1 MKINKKLFR
10 IIQSIVIITIFFIA
24 FKELYKIFIDIDI
37 NLFKKYA
44 DKLTIV
50 NLLIIAA
57 LGIISYIPLSFY
69 DLITRK
75 SIPIDLPVGK
85 VYKYSWI
92 ASSVSSIVGFGGS
105 SAILIKNYFYKNYVK
120 DKSELTKEN
129 LKVVGLNLSGFSLIC
144 LIYSIWCFFTIKEFN
159 IVFYA
164 SILFGLYIVGVLA
177 FSTYKCIKD
186 KNKEAYLITLKI
198 MSISILEWITTILL
212 IYGLIVILGIKVTLV
227 QFAPVYI
234 KAIIIAIISMV
245 PGGAGTFDLTLLVGL
260 KKFNVQSEQI
270 LLLLILYRISY
281 YIVPL
286 LIGVILYIT
295 ELYNN
300 TNSEIKQL
308 MSRINSKIASTILM
322 LTVYITGISLI
333 FWMNIDISKII
344 DISSIFKINIFD
356 LSIMLGFL
364 LVVLAS
370 ILNTRTRKV
379 YYILVISFTLITLLI
394 VTVIKSFTSYLVV
407 IIGWLLIILSKNRFY
422 KKGFIFTWKSAMK
435 SICSVLILFTISL
448 IINSFSYSQINSLDI
463 NSLDIN
469 SKEFDLKEIGL
480 SEFDIEESKEY
491 SEELK
496 AYIEESKVYLEESK
510 AYIKRII
517 ISIFLGVIISI
528 SLVIILLNINK
539 FNKFPKEKLNKEKI
553 KEIISKHGGS
563 SLAHYVFVG
572 DKYVYINNTE
582 DVFFQYQIISDK
594 IVILGSPIGNKNSFF
609 NAIREFYD
617 LADLYGYTL
626 VFTGVDISI
635 FQELHDM
642 GYDFMKL
649 GQEAVVKLE
658 DFSLAGNKNKSKR
671 QAVSRIDKAGY
682 TFSIEEPPFTDE
694 LFKELKDVSD
704 EWLNG
709 KKEKGFCVGYFDRE
723 YIEMDKIAIV
733 RNAEGEIK
741 AFATIMPMYD
751 NKTLSVD
758 LMRFKDIQLNGIM
771 DFIFVNLF
779 EYGKENGYELFN
791 LGLVPLAEVG
801 ESKYSFIREKIAY
814 QIFINGNFIYSF
826 KGLKKFKDKYASD
839 WNEKYIAYKKESS
852 LVITCIQILKLLS
865 QEKDT
870 SDKK

>member
-1 MKINKKLFR
+1 
-10 IIQSIVIITIFFIA
+10 
-24 FKELYKIFIDIDI
+24 
-37 NLFKKYA
+37 
-44 DKLTIV
+44 
-50 NLLIIAA
+50 
-57 LGIISYIPLSFY
+57 
-69 DLITRK
+69 
-75 SIPIDLPVGK
+75 
-85 VYKYSWI
+85 
-92 ASSVSSIVGFGGS
+92 
-105 SAILIKNYFYKNYVK
+105 
-120 DKSELTKEN
+120 
-129 LKVVGLNLSGFSLIC
+129 
-144 LIYSIWCFFTIKEFN
+144 
-159 IVFYA
+159 
-164 SILFGLYIVGVLA
+164 
-177 FSTYKCIKD
+177 
-186 KNKEAYLITLKI
+186 

-286 LIGVILYIT
+286 LIGAILYIT

-300 TNSEIKQL
+300 TNSEIKEL
-308 MSRINSKIASTILM
+308 MSRINSKIASTILT
-322 LTVYITGISLI
+322 LTVYITGILLI
-333 FWMNIDISKII
+333 FWIEIDISKVIHR
-344 DISSIFKINIFD
+344 SSIFKINILDFALY
-356 LSIMLGFL
+356 LSIVLGFL

-370 ILNTRTRKV
+370 ILNTRTKKV
-379 YYILVISFTLITLLI
+379 YYILVTSFALITLLTM
-394 VTVIKSFTSYLVV
+394 TVIKSFTSYLVV

-422 KKGFIFTWKSAMK
+422 KKGFIYTWKSAMK

-448 IINSFSYSQINSLDI
+448 IVNSPSYSQLNSLDI

-469 SKEFDLKEIGL
+469 SININFNSEEFNSEEFDLSKL
-480 SEFDIEESKEY
+480 DIEESK
-491 SEELK
+491 
-496 AYIEESKVYLEESK
+496 AYVE
-510 AYIKRII
+510 RII

-528 SLVIILLNINK
+528 SLVIILLNINR

-572 DKYVYINNTE
+572 DKYVYINDTE

-594 IVILGSPIGNKNSFF
+594 IVILGNPIGNKNSFF
-609 NAIREFYD
+609 NATREFYD

-626 VFTGVDISI
+626 VFTGVDINI
-635 FQELHDM
+635 FPELHDM

-649 GQEAVVKLE
+649 GQEAIVKLE

-779 EYGKENGYELFN
+779 EYSKENGYEFFN

-870 SDKK
+870 SDKN

>member
-1 MKINKKLFR
+1 MKINKKLFK
-10 IIQSIVIITIFFIA
+10 IIQSIIIVTIFFLA

-44 DKLTIV
+44 DRLTV
-50 NLLIIAA
+50 PNLLIIAL
-57 LGIISYIPLSFY
+57 LGIVSYMPLSFY

-75 SIPIDLPVGK
+75 SIPIDLPTKK

-92 ASSVSSIVGFGGS
+92 ATSISNIVGFGGS
-105 SAILIKNYFYKNYVK
+105 SAILIKNYFYKNHVDDQSK
-120 DKSELTKEN
+120 LTKEN

-144 LIYSIWCFFTIKEFN
+144 LIYSIWCAFTIKKFD
-159 IVFYA
+159 IVFYG
-164 SILFGLYIVGVLA
+164 STLVGLYIIGVLI
-177 FSTYKCIKD
+177 FSTYKFIKD
-186 KNKEAYLITLKI
+186 KDKNAYLATIKI
-198 MSISILEWITTILL
+198 SFISILEWATTILL
-212 IYGLIVILGIKVTLV
+212 IYGLILIIGIKVTLI
-227 QFAPVYI
+227 QFFPVYI

-286 LIGVILYIT
+286 LIGAILYIT

-300 TNSEIKQL
+300 TNSEIKEL
-308 MSRINSKIASTILM
+308 MSRINSKIASTILT
-322 LTVYITGISLI
+322 LTVYITGILLI
-333 FWMNIDISKII
+333 FWIEIDISKVIHR
-344 DISSIFKINIFD
+344 SSIFKINILDFALY
-356 LSIMLGFL
+356 LSIVLGFL

-370 ILNTRTRKV
+370 ILNTRTKKV
-379 YYILVISFTLITLLI
+379 YYILVTSFALITLLTM
-394 VTVIKSFTSYLVV
+394 TVIKSFTSYLVV

-422 KKGFIFTWKSAMK
+422 KKGFIYTWKSAMK

-448 IINSFSYSQINSLDI
+448 IVNSPSYSQLNSLDI

-469 SKEFDLKEIGL
+469 SININFNSEEFNSEEFDLSKI
-480 SEFDIEESKEY
+480 DIEESK
-491 SEELK
+491 
-496 AYIEESKVYLEESK
+496 AYVE
-510 AYIKRII
+510 RII

-528 SLVIILLNINK
+528 SLVIILLNINR

-572 DKYVYINNTE
+572 DKYVYINDTE

-594 IVILGSPIGNKNSFF
+594 IVILGNPIGNENSFF
-609 NAIREFYD
+609 NATREFYD

-626 VFTGVDISI
+626 VFTGVDINI
-635 FQELHDM
+635 FPELHDM

-649 GQEAVVKLE
+649 GQEAIVKLE

-779 EYGKENGYELFN
+779 EYSKENGYEFFN

-870 SDKK
+870 SDKN

>member
-1 MKINKKLFR
+1 
-10 IIQSIVIITIFFIA
+10 
-24 FKELYKIFIDIDI
+24 
-37 NLFKKYA
+37 
-44 DKLTIV
+44 
-50 NLLIIAA
+50 
-57 LGIISYIPLSFY
+57 
-69 DLITRK
+69 
-75 SIPIDLPVGK
+75 
-85 VYKYSWI
+85 
-92 ASSVSSIVGFGGS
+92 
-105 SAILIKNYFYKNYVK
+105 
-120 DKSELTKEN
+120 
-129 LKVVGLNLSGFSLIC
+129 
-144 LIYSIWCFFTIKEFN
+144 
-159 IVFYA
+159 
-164 SILFGLYIVGVLA
+164 
-177 FSTYKCIKD
+177 
-186 KNKEAYLITLKI
+186 

-300 TNSEIKQL
+300 TNSEIKEL
-308 MSRINSKIASTILM
+308 MSRINSKIASTILT
-322 LTVYITGISLI
+322 LTVYITGILLI
-333 FWMNIDISKII
+333 FWIEIDISKVIHR
-344 DISSIFKINIFD
+344 SSIFKINILDFALY
-356 LSIMLGFL
+356 LSIVLGFL

-370 ILNTRTRKV
+370 ILNTRTKKV
-379 YYILVISFTLITLLI
+379 YYILVTSFALITLLTM
-394 VTVIKSFTSYLVV
+394 TVIKSFTSYLVV

-422 KKGFIFTWKSAMK
+422 KKGFIYTWKSAMK

-448 IINSFSYSQINSLDI
+448 IVNSPSYSQLNSLDI

-469 SKEFDLKEIGL
+469 SININFNSEEFNSEEFDLSKI
-480 SEFDIEESKEY
+480 DIEESK
-491 SEELK
+491 
-496 AYIEESKVYLEESK
+496 AYVE
-510 AYIKRII
+510 RII

-528 SLVIILLNINK
+528 SLVIILLNINR

-572 DKYVYINNTE
+572 DKYVYINDTE

-594 IVILGSPIGNKNSFF
+594 IVILGNPIGNEKSFF
-609 NAIREFYD
+609 NATREFYD

-626 VFTGVDISI
+626 VFTGVDINI
-635 FQELHDM
+635 FPELHDM

-649 GQEAVVKLE
+649 GQEAIVKLE

-779 EYGKENGYELFN
+779 EYSKENGYEFFN

-870 SDKK
+870 SDKN

>member
-1 MKINKKLFR
+1 
-10 IIQSIVIITIFFIA
+10 
-24 FKELYKIFIDIDI
+24 
-37 NLFKKYA
+37 
-44 DKLTIV
+44 
-50 NLLIIAA
+50 
-57 LGIISYIPLSFY
+57 
-69 DLITRK
+69 
-75 SIPIDLPVGK
+75 
-85 VYKYSWI
+85 
-92 ASSVSSIVGFGGS
+92 
-105 SAILIKNYFYKNYVK
+105 
-120 DKSELTKEN
+120 
-129 LKVVGLNLSGFSLIC
+129 
-144 LIYSIWCFFTIKEFN
+144 
-159 IVFYA
+159 
-164 SILFGLYIVGVLA
+164 
-177 FSTYKCIKD
+177 
-186 KNKEAYLITLKI
+186 

-300 TNSEIKQL
+300 TNSEIKEL
-308 MSRINSKIASTILM
+308 MSRINSKIASTILT
-322 LTVYITGISLI
+322 LTVYITGILLI
-333 FWMNIDISKII
+333 FWIEIDISKVIHR
-344 DISSIFKINIFD
+344 SSIFKINILDFALY
-356 LSIMLGFL
+356 LSIVLGFL

-370 ILNTRTRKV
+370 ILNTRTKKV
-379 YYILVISFTLITLLI
+379 YYILVTSFALITLLTM
-394 VTVIKSFTSYLVV
+394 TVIKSFTSYLVV

-422 KKGFIFTWKSAMK
+422 KKGFIYTWKSAMK

-448 IINSFSYSQINSLDI
+448 IVNSPSYSQLNSLDI

-469 SKEFDLKEIGL
+469 SININFNSEEFNSEEFDLSKI
-480 SEFDIEESKEY
+480 DIEESK
-491 SEELK
+491 
-496 AYIEESKVYLEESK
+496 AYVE
-510 AYIKRII
+510 RII

-528 SLVIILLNINK
+528 SLVIILLNINR

-572 DKYVYINNTE
+572 DKYVYINDTE

-594 IVILGSPIGNKNSFF
+594 IVILGNPIGNKNSFF
-609 NAIREFYD
+609 NATREFYD

-626 VFTGVDISI
+626 VFTGVDINI
-635 FQELHDM
+635 FPELHDM

-649 GQEAVVKLE
+649 GQEAIVKLE

-682 TFSIEEPPFTDE
+682 TFSIEEPSFTDE

-779 EYGKENGYELFN
+779 EYSKENGYEFFN

-870 SDKK
+870 SDKN

>member
-1 MKINKKLFR
+1 
-10 IIQSIVIITIFFIA
+10 
-24 FKELYKIFIDIDI
+24 
-37 NLFKKYA
+37 
-44 DKLTIV
+44 
-50 NLLIIAA
+50 
-57 LGIISYIPLSFY
+57 
-69 DLITRK
+69 
-75 SIPIDLPVGK
+75 
-85 VYKYSWI
+85 
-92 ASSVSSIVGFGGS
+92 
-105 SAILIKNYFYKNYVK
+105 
-120 DKSELTKEN
+120 
-129 LKVVGLNLSGFSLIC
+129 
-144 LIYSIWCFFTIKEFN
+144 
-159 IVFYA
+159 
-164 SILFGLYIVGVLA
+164 
-177 FSTYKCIKD
+177 
-186 KNKEAYLITLKI
+186 
-198 MSISILEWITTILL
+198 
-212 IYGLIVILGIKVTLV
+212 
-227 QFAPVYI
+227 
-234 KAIIIAIISMV
+234 MV

-300 TNSEIKQL
+300 TNSEIKEL
-308 MSRINSKIASTILM
+308 MSRINSKIASTILT
-322 LTVYITGISLI
+322 LTVYITGILLI
-333 FWMNIDISKII
+333 FWIEIDISKVIHR
-344 DISSIFKINIFD
+344 SSIFKINILDFALY
-356 LSIMLGFL
+356 LSIVLGFL

-370 ILNTRTRKV
+370 ILNTRTKKV
-379 YYILVISFTLITLLI
+379 YYILVTSFALITLLTM
-394 VTVIKSFTSYLVV
+394 TVIKSFTSYLVV

-422 KKGFIFTWKSAMK
+422 KKGFIYTWKSAMK

-448 IINSFSYSQINSLDI
+448 IVNSPSYSQLNSLDI

-469 SKEFDLKEIGL
+469 SININFNSEEFNSEEFDLSKI
-480 SEFDIEESKEY
+480 DIEESK
-491 SEELK
+491 
-496 AYIEESKVYLEESK
+496 AYVE
-510 AYIKRII
+510 RII

-528 SLVIILLNINK
+528 SLVIILLNINR

-572 DKYVYINNTE
+572 DKYVYINDTE

-594 IVILGSPIGNKNSFF
+594 IVILGNPIGNENSFF
-609 NAIREFYD
+609 NATREFYD

-626 VFTGVDISI
+626 VFTGVDINI
-635 FQELHDM
+635 FPELHDM

-649 GQEAVVKLE
+649 GQEAIVKLE

-779 EYGKENGYELFN
+779 EYSKENGYEFFN

-870 SDKK
+870 SDKN

>member
-1 MKINKKLFR
+1 
-10 IIQSIVIITIFFIA
+10 
-24 FKELYKIFIDIDI
+24 
-37 NLFKKYA
+37 
-44 DKLTIV
+44 
-50 NLLIIAA
+50 
-57 LGIISYIPLSFY
+57 
-69 DLITRK
+69 
-75 SIPIDLPVGK
+75 
-85 VYKYSWI
+85 
-92 ASSVSSIVGFGGS
+92 
-105 SAILIKNYFYKNYVK
+105 
-120 DKSELTKEN
+120 
-129 LKVVGLNLSGFSLIC
+129 
-144 LIYSIWCFFTIKEFN
+144 
-159 IVFYA
+159 
-164 SILFGLYIVGVLA
+164 
-177 FSTYKCIKD
+177 
-186 KNKEAYLITLKI
+186 

-286 LIGVILYIT
+286 LIGAILYIT

-300 TNSEIKQL
+300 TNSEIKEL
-308 MSRINSKIASTILM
+308 MSRINSKIASTILT
-322 LTVYITGISLI
+322 LTVYITGILLI
-333 FWMNIDISKII
+333 FWIEIDISKVIHR
-344 DISSIFKINIFD
+344 SSIFKINILDFALY
-356 LSIMLGFL
+356 LSIVLGFL

-370 ILNTRTRKV
+370 ILNTRTKKV
-379 YYILVISFTLITLLI
+379 YYILVTSFALITLLTM
-394 VTVIKSFTSYLVV
+394 TVIKSFTSYLVV

-422 KKGFIFTWKSAMK
+422 KKGFIYTWKSAMK

-448 IINSFSYSQINSLDI
+448 IVNSPSYSQLNSLDI

-469 SKEFDLKEIGL
+469 SININFNSEEFNSEEFDLSKI
-480 SEFDIEESKEY
+480 DIEESK
-491 SEELK
+491 
-496 AYIEESKVYLEESK
+496 AYVE
-510 AYIKRII
+510 RII

-528 SLVIILLNINK
+528 SLVIILLNINR

-572 DKYVYINNTE
+572 DKYVYINDTE

-594 IVILGSPIGNKNSFF
+594 IVILGNPIGNENSFF
-609 NAIREFYD
+609 NATREFYD

-626 VFTGVDISI
+626 VFTGVDINI
-635 FQELHDM
+635 FPELHDM

-649 GQEAVVKLE
+649 GQEAIVKLE

-779 EYGKENGYELFN
+779 EYSKENGYEFFN

-870 SDKK
+870 SDKN

>member
-37 NLFKKYA
+37 SLFKKYA

-57 LGIISYIPLSFY
+57 LGVISYIPLSFY
-69 DLITRK
+69 DLVTRK
-75 SIPIDLPVGK
+75 SIPIDLPIGK

-105 SAILIKNYFYKNYVK
+105 AAILIKNHFYKNYVK

-177 FSTYKCIKD
+177 FSTCKCIKD
-186 KNKEAYLITLKI
+186 KNKEAYLINLKI

-300 TNSEIKQL
+300 TNSEIKEL
-308 MSRINSKIASTILM
+308 MSRINSKIASTILT
-322 LTVYITGISLI
+322 LTVYITGILLI
-333 FWMNIDISKII
+333 FWIEIDISKVIHR
-344 DISSIFKINIFD
+344 SSIFKINILDFALY
-356 LSIMLGFL
+356 LSIVLGFL

-370 ILNTRTRKV
+370 ILNTRTKKV
-379 YYILVISFTLITLLI
+379 YYILVTSFALITLLTM
-394 VTVIKSFTSYLVV
+394 TVIKSFTSYLVV

-422 KKGFIFTWKSAMK
+422 KKGFIYTWKSAMK

-448 IINSFSYSQINSLDI
+448 IVNSPSYSQLNSLDI

-469 SKEFDLKEIGL
+469 SININFNSEEFNSEEFDLSKI
-480 SEFDIEESKEY
+480 DIEESK
-491 SEELK
+491 
-496 AYIEESKVYLEESK
+496 AYVE
-510 AYIKRII
+510 RII

-528 SLVIILLNINK
+528 SLVIILLNINR

-572 DKYVYINNTE
+572 DKYVYINDTE

-594 IVILGSPIGNKNSFF
+594 IVILGNPIGNENSFF
-609 NAIREFYD
+609 NATREFYD

-626 VFTGVDISI
+626 VFTGVDINI
-635 FQELHDM
+635 FPELHDM

-649 GQEAVVKLE
+649 GQEAIVKLE
-658 DFSLAGNKNKSKR
+658 DFSLAGNKNKCKR

-779 EYGKENGYELFN
+779 EYSKENGYEFFN

-870 SDKK
+870 SDKN